1 MVDLKRAQTRIAY
14 DQLIQHFMME
24 PLGSQQ
30 LLFPVER
37 EISISEAAFLN
48 EQEKNIARL
57 GFQWRIE
64 NDLIYISGAP
74 AMLETEQVLQYFDDI
89 LSTFLLRDIDV
100 GEIVHTL
107 VLSLAKTTAYHTKK
121 NMSQEELNH
130 VVQELFSC
138 AEHSFDPSGNKILK
152 LVDLKELTHDF

>member
-1 MVDLKRAQTRIAY
+1 
-14 DQLIQHFMME
+14 
-24 PLGSQQ
+24 
-30 LLFPVER
+30 
-37 EISISEAAFLN
+37 
-48 EQEKNIARL
+48 
-57 GFQWRIE
+57 
-64 NDLIYISGAP
+64 
-74 AMLETEQVLQYFDDI
+74 
-89 LSTFLLRDIDV
+89 
-100 GEIVHTL
+100 